1 MSRSIRIYEFGGPEV
16 MKIEDIVVPAPK
28 SGEVRLRVRAI
39 GLNRSEVLFRSGRA
53 AVTPPLPS
61 LMGLEAAGEVDTVG
75 PDVDDFAPG
84 DRVSI
89 IPGFSAA
96 GQYGYYGEVSLAP
109 ARALVR
115 LPANTTWS
123 DAAAT
128 WMAFG
133 TAWAGLIDI
142 ARLSAGQVVLV
153 SAASS
158 STGLAGIQVARK
170 VGAIP
175 IALTRASTKA
185 KALLSAGAAHVIA
198 TQEQDLVREVARLT
212 DGKGA
217 EVAFDPIGGPA
228 FGQLSQAVASGAIL
242 VVYGRLSPEAT
253 PLPLVDVIWKGLAIW
268 GFGLPSVVADAGK
281 FTGLKHFIAE
291 GLASGALRPTIAKA
305 FSFDE
310 IVAAHRY
317 LENGQQIGKVIV
329 SV

>member
-1 MSRSIRIYEFGGPEV
+1 MSRSVRIHEFGGPEV
-16 MKIEDIVVPAPK
+16 LKIEDIVVPVPE

-61 LMGLEAAGEVDTVG
+61 LMGLEAAGEVDAVG
-75 PDVDDFAPG
+75 PDVDNFDPG

-89 IPGFSAA
+89 IPGFGGA

-109 ARALVR
+109 TRALVR
-115 LPANTTWS
+115 VPANTSWS

-175 IALTRASTKA
+175 IALTRTSTKA

-198 TQEQDLVREVARLT
+198 TQEQDLVSEVARLT

-217 EVAFDPIGGPA
+217 EVAFDPIGGPT
-228 FGQLSQAVASGAIL
+228 FGQLAQAVTSGAIL
-242 VVYGRLSPEAT
+242 VVYGRLNPDVT
-253 PLPLVDVIWKGLAIW
+253 PLPLVHVIWKRLTIR

-281 FTGLKHFIAE
+281 FTAMKHFISE
-291 GLASGALRPTIAKA
+291 GLAAGVLKPTIAKI

-310 IVAAHRY
+310 IAAAHRY
-317 LENGQQIGKVIV
+317 LENGEQIGKVIV
-329 SV
+329 AI